1 MTTATAINSPRVL
14 TPTANYFPHDGAA
27 FVRLTPSK
35 CLKNAA
41 IIYESIKNLPDKT
54 LIRGDFDKHTRP
66 YIFFPKRHKKKIG
79 QTDHLH
85 PVEAKNIEAGRKE
98 MVNFLSSIVLESHV
112 LQNTDSRVL
121 QAAQELK
128 KNVAS
133 TIDDQTDFKVG
144 DIKKSL
150 HILANAYYLDEVR
163 KKTSPHRLQGRQVTK
178 IQNQRL
184 RQFVAISR
192 EKADEIYT
200 AIRGNLKKYD
210 VQPEMGLFAIKV
222 MVKGFLDQD
231 SVSSKSFASFV
242 RQHAD
247 DPDIQFFAKRWLAIS
262 QPMPSDE
269 RIQFSTE
276 PWAKELDRLCD
287 IVMKS
292 NRRSTRVMKADT
304 ADGTAGGAV
313 TPAKVVLH
321 QSTSKQSLGIP
332 KTVKVVYSSLKSED
346 TEDSTSFPSSPYQ
359 PKQSSSSSSA
369 SAGAARLYP
378 SLASEQAPESLL
390 VPVSPKLSD
399 YFNEVSQQDDPDSA
413 LSAQSTMSPAN
424 EKTIP
429 MSLGAR
435 FRSQLSELSRSVLPS
450 LESEA
455 SLQENDRKSLLND
468 VSEESDQV
476 IQSSHMEEKM

>member
-1 MTTATAINSPRVL
+1 MTTATSTNLPRVL
-14 TPTANYFPHDGAA
+14 TPTAEYFPHDGAA

-35 CLKNAA
+35 SLKNAA

-54 LIRGDFDKHTRP
+54 LIRGDFDRHTRP
-66 YIFFPKRHKKKIG
+66 YIFFPKRPKKQIG
-79 QTDHLH
+79 KTNHLH

-98 MVNFLSSIVLESHV
+98 MINFLSSIVLESHV
-112 LQNTDSRVL
+112 LQNTDSKVS
-121 QAAQELK
+121 QAALDLK

-150 HILANAYYLDEVR
+150 NILANAYYLDEVR
-163 KKTSPHRLQGRQVTK
+163 KKTSPHRLLGRQVTK

-184 RQFVAISR
+184 RQFVAISK

-222 MVKGFLDQD
+222 MIKGFLDQD
-231 SVSSKSFASFV
+231 SVSSKSFASYV

-247 DPDIQFFAKRWLAIS
+247 DPDIQFFAKSWLAIS

-276 PWAKELDRLCD
+276 PWAKELDRLCE
-287 IVMKS
+287 IVVKS
-292 NRRSTRVMKADT
+292 NRRSTRVMAADT
-304 ADGTAGGAV
+304 VSDAV

-321 QSTSKQSLGIP
+321 QSTSKQSIGIP
-332 KTVKVVYSSLKSED
+332 KTVKPVYSSLKTED

-359 PKQSSSSSSA
+359 PKQPISSSSA
-369 SAGAARLYP
+369 SAGEARLYP

-390 VPVSPKLSD
+390 IPVSPKLSD

-413 LSAQSTMSPAN
+413 LSAQSTLSPTN

-429 MSLGAR
+429 MSIGAR
-435 FRSQLSELSRSVLPS
+435 FRSQLSALSRSVLPS

-455 SLQENDRKSLLND
+455 SLNQSEKTRLLNNAEETSND
-468 VSEESDQV
+468 LSESLPT
-476 IQSSHMEEKM
+476 EEKM

>member
-1 MTTATAINSPRVL
+1 MTTATSTNSPRVL

-35 CLKNAA
+35 SLKNAA

-54 LIRGDFDKHTRP
+54 LIRGDFDNKIRP
-66 YIFFPKRHKKKIG
+66 YIFFPKRPKKQIG
-79 QTDHLH
+79 QKNHLR
-85 PVEAKNIEAGRKE
+85 PVEAKNIEAGRIE
-98 MVNFLSSIVLESHV
+98 MVNFLSSIVLESHA
-112 LQNTDSRVL
+112 LQNADSKVS
-121 QAAQELK
+121 QAAMELK
-128 KNVAS
+128 KNVGS
-133 TIDDQTDFKVG
+133 TVDVQRDFRVG

-163 KKTSPHRLQGRQVTK
+163 KKTSPHRLLGRQVTK

-184 RQFVAISR
+184 RQFVAISK

-222 MVKGFLDQD
+222 MIKGFLDQD
-231 SVSSKSFASFV
+231 SVSSKSFASYV
-242 RQHAD
+242 RQHAY
-247 DPDIQFFAKRWLAIS
+247 DPDIQFFAKSWLAIS

-276 PWAKELDRLCD
+276 PWAKELDRLCE
-287 IVMKS
+287 IVVKS
-292 NRRSTRVMKADT
+292 NRRSTRVMAADT
-304 ADGTAGGAV
+304 VSDAV

-321 QSTSKQSLGIP
+321 QSTSKQSIGIP
-332 KTVKVVYSSLKSED
+332 KAVKPVYSSLKTED

-369 SAGAARLYP
+369 SAGVARLYP

-390 VPVSPKLSD
+390 VPVPPKLSD

-413 LSAQSTMSPAN
+413 LSAQSTLSPTN

-429 MSLGAR
+429 MSIGAR
-435 FRSQLSELSRSVLPS
+435 FRSQLSALSRSVLPS

-455 SLQENDRKSLLND
+455 SLNQSEKTRLLNNAEETSKD
-468 VSEESDQV
+468 LSESLPT
-476 IQSSHMEEKM
+476 EEKM

>member
-1 MTTATAINSPRVL
+1 MTTATTNSPRVL

-35 CLKNAA
+35 SLKNAA
-41 IIYESIKNLPDKT
+41 TIYESIKNLPDKT

-66 YIFFPKRHKKKIG
+66 YIFFPKRHKKQIG
-79 QTDHLH
+79 QTGHLH
-85 PVEAKNIEAGRKE
+85 PVEGKNIEAGRKE
-98 MVNFLSSIVLESHV
+98 MVNFLSSIVLESHN
-112 LQNTDSRVL
+112 LQNTDSKVL

-128 KNVAS
+128 KNVA
-133 TIDDQTDFKVG
+133 TTMDDQTDFKVG

-150 HILANAYYLDEVR
+150 HILANAYYVDELR
-163 KKTSPHRLQGRQVTK
+163 KKTSPHRLLGRQVTK

-184 RQFVAISR
+184 RQFVAISK

-222 MVKGFLDQD
+222 MIKGFLDQD
-231 SVSSKSFASFV
+231 SVSSKSFASYV

-247 DPDIQFFAKRWLAIS
+247 DPDIQFFAKSWLAIS

-287 IVMKS
+287 IVVKS
-292 NRRSTRVMKADT
+292 NRRSTRVMAADT
-304 ADGTAGGAV
+304 VSDAV

-321 QSTSKQSLGIP
+321 QSTSKQSIGIP
-332 KTVKVVYSSLKSED
+332 KTVKPVYSSLKTED
-346 TEDSTSFPSSPYQ
+346 TEGSTSFPSSPYQ
-359 PKQSSSSSSA
+359 PKQPSSSSSA

-378 SLASEQAPESLL
+378 SLASEQAPESVL
-390 VPVSPKLSD
+390 VPASPKLSD

-413 LSAQSTMSPAN
+413 LSAQSTLSPAN

-429 MSLGAR
+429 MSMGAR
-435 FRSQLSELSRSVLPS
+435 FRSQLSALSRSVLPS

>member
-1 MTTATAINSPRVL
+1 MTTATSTNSPRVL
-14 TPTANYFPHDGAA
+14 TPTAEYFPHDGAA

-35 CLKNAA
+35 SLKNAA

-66 YIFFPKRHKKKIG
+66 YIFFPKRPKKQIG
-79 QTDHLH
+79 QTNHLH

-98 MVNFLSSIVLESHV
+98 MINFLSSIVLESHV
-112 LQNTDSRVL
+112 LQNTDSKVS
-121 QAAQELK
+121 QAALDLK

-133 TIDDQTDFKVG
+133 TMDDQTDFKVG

-163 KKTSPHRLQGRQVTK
+163 KKTSPHRLLGRQVTK

-184 RQFVAISR
+184 RQFVAISK

-222 MVKGFLDQD
+222 MIKGFLDQD
-231 SVSSKSFASFV
+231 SVSSKSFASYV

-247 DPDIQFFAKRWLAIS
+247 DPDIQFFAKSWLAIS

-276 PWAKELDRLCD
+276 PWAKELDRLCE
-287 IVMKS
+287 IVVKS
-292 NRRSTRVMKADT
+292 NRRSTRVMAADT
-304 ADGTAGGAV
+304 VSDAV

-321 QSTSKQSLGIP
+321 QSTSKQSIGIP
-332 KTVKVVYSSLKSED
+332 KTFKPVYSSLKTED

-359 PKQSSSSSSA
+359 PKQPSSSPSA
-369 SAGAARLYP
+369 SAGEARLYP

-413 LSAQSTMSPAN
+413 LSAQSTLSPTN

-429 MSLGAR
+429 MSMGAR
-435 FRSQLSELSRSVLPS
+435 FRSQLSALSRSVLPS

-455 SLQENDRKSLLND
+455 SLNQSEKTRLLNNAEETSKD
-468 VSEESDQV
+468 LSESLPT
-476 IQSSHMEEKM
+476 EEKM

>member
-1 MTTATAINSPRVL
+1 MTTPTSTNSPRVL
-14 TPTANYFPHDGAA
+14 TPTAEYFPHDGAA

-35 CLKNAA
+35 SLKNAA

-54 LIRGDFDKHTRP
+54 LIRGDFDNKIRP
-66 YIFFPKRHKKKIG
+66 YIFFPKRPKKQIG
-79 QTDHLH
+79 QKNHLR
-85 PVEAKNIEAGRKE
+85 PVEAKNIEAGRIE
-98 MVNFLSSIVLESHV
+98 MVNFLSSIVLESHA
-112 LQNTDSRVL
+112 LQNADSKVS
-121 QAAQELK
+121 QAAMELK
-128 KNVAS
+128 KNVGS
-133 TIDDQTDFKVG
+133 TVDVQRDFRVG

-163 KKTSPHRLQGRQVTK
+163 KKTSPHRLLGRQVTK

-184 RQFVAISR
+184 RQFVAISK

-222 MVKGFLDQD
+222 MIKGFLDQD
-231 SVSSKSFASFV
+231 SVSSKSFASYV

-247 DPDIQFFAKRWLAIS
+247 DPDIQFFAKSWLAIS

-276 PWAKELDRLCD
+276 PWAKELDRLCE
-287 IVMKS
+287 IVVKS
-292 NRRSTRVMKADT
+292 NRRSTRVMAADT
-304 ADGTAGGAV
+304 VSDAV

-321 QSTSKQSLGIP
+321 QSTSKQSIGIP
-332 KTVKVVYSSLKSED
+332 KTVKPVYSSLKTED

-359 PKQSSSSSSA
+359 PKQPISSSSA
-369 SAGAARLYP
+369 SAGEARLYP

-413 LSAQSTMSPAN
+413 LSAQSTLSPTN

-429 MSLGAR
+429 MSIGAR
-435 FRSQLSELSRSVLPS
+435 FRSQLSALSRSVLLS

-455 SLQENDRKSLLND
+455 SLNQTEKTRLLNNAEETSKD
-468 VSEESDQV
+468 LSESLP
-476 IQSSHMEEKM
+476 IEEKM

>member
-1 MTTATAINSPRVL
+1 MTTATSTNSPRVL

-35 CLKNAA
+35 SLKNAA

-66 YIFFPKRHKKKIG
+66 YIFFPKRPKKQIG
-79 QTDHLH
+79 QTNHLH

-98 MVNFLSSIVLESHV
+98 MINFLSSIVLESHV
-112 LQNTDSRVL
+112 LQNTDSKVS
-121 QAAQELK
+121 QAALDLK

-133 TIDDQTDFKVG
+133 TMDDQTDFKVG

-163 KKTSPHRLQGRQVTK
+163 KKTSPHRLLGRQVTK

-184 RQFVAISR
+184 RQFVAISK

-222 MVKGFLDQD
+222 MIKGFLDQD
-231 SVSSKSFASFV
+231 SVSSKSFASYV

-247 DPDIQFFAKRWLAIS
+247 DPDIQFFAKSWLSIS

-276 PWAKELDRLCD
+276 PWAKELDRLCE
-287 IVMKS
+287 IVVKS
-292 NRRSTRVMKADT
+292 NRRSTRVMAADT
-304 ADGTAGGAV
+304 VSDAV

-321 QSTSKQSLGIP
+321 QSTSKQSIGIP
-332 KTVKVVYSSLKSED
+332 KTVKPVYSSLKTED

-359 PKQSSSSSSA
+359 PKQPSSSSSA
-369 SAGAARLYP
+369 SAGEARLYP

-390 VPVSPKLSD
+390 IPVSPKISD

-413 LSAQSTMSPAN
+413 LSTQSTLSPTN

-429 MSLGAR
+429 MSMGAR
-435 FRSQLSELSRSVLPS
+435 FRSQLSALSRSVLPS

-455 SLQENDRKSLLND
+455 SLNQSEKTRLLNNAEETSND
-468 VSEESDQV
+468 LSESLPT
-476 IQSSHMEEKM
+476 EEKI

>member
-1 MTTATAINSPRVL
+1 MTTATSTNSPRVL

-35 CLKNAA
+35 SLKNAA

-66 YIFFPKRHKKKIG
+66 YIFFPKRPKKQIG
-79 QTDHLH
+79 QTNHLH

-98 MVNFLSSIVLESHV
+98 MINFLSSIVLESHV
-112 LQNTDSRVL
+112 LQNTDSKVS
-121 QAAQELK
+121 QAALDLK

-133 TIDDQTDFKVG
+133 TMDDQTDFKVG

-163 KKTSPHRLQGRQVTK
+163 KKTSPHRLLGRQVTK

-184 RQFVAISR
+184 RQFVAISK

-222 MVKGFLDQD
+222 MIKGFLDQD
-231 SVSSKSFASFV
+231 SVSSKSFASYV

-247 DPDIQFFAKRWLAIS
+247 DPDIQFFAKSWLSIS

-276 PWAKELDRLCD
+276 PWAKELDRLCE
-287 IVMKS
+287 IVVKS
-292 NRRSTRVMKADT
+292 NRRSTRVMAANTVSD
-304 ADGTAGGAV
+304 AV

-321 QSTSKQSLGIP
+321 QSTSKQSIGIP
-332 KTVKVVYSSLKSED
+332 KTVKPVYSSLKTED

-359 PKQSSSSSSA
+359 PKQPSSSSSA
-369 SAGAARLYP
+369 SAGEARLYP
-378 SLASEQAPESLL
+378 SLASEQAPEYLL

-399 YFNEVSQQDDPDSA
+399 YFNDVSQQDDPDSA
-413 LSAQSTMSPAN
+413 LSTQSILSPTN

-429 MSLGAR
+429 MSMGAR
-435 FRSQLSELSRSVLPS
+435 FRSQLSALSRSVLPS

-455 SLQENDRKSLLND
+455 SLNQSEKSHLLNNTD
-468 VSEESDQV
+468 ETSNDLSESLPT
-476 IQSSHMEEKM
+476 EEKI

>member
-1 MTTATAINSPRVL
+1 MTTATTNSPRVL

-27 FVRLTPSK
+27 LVRLTPSK
-35 CLKNAA
+35 SLKNAA
-41 IIYESIKNLPDKT
+41 TIYESIKNLPDKT

-66 YIFFPKRHKKKIG
+66 YIFFPKRHKKQIG

-98 MVNFLSSIVLESHV
+98 MVNFLSSIVLESHN
-112 LQNTDSRVL
+112 LQNKDSKVSL
-121 QAAQELK
+121 AAQELK
-128 KNVAS
+128 KNIA
-133 TIDDQTDFKVG
+133 TTMDDQTDFKVG

-150 HILANAYYLDEVR
+150 HVLANAYYVDELR
-163 KKTSPHRLQGRQVTK
+163 KKTSPHRLLGRQVTK

-184 RQFVAISR
+184 RQFVAISS
-192 EKADEIYT
+192 EKADEIYA

-210 VQPEMGLFAIKV
+210 VQPGIGLYAVKV
-222 MVKGFLDQD
+222 MVREFLGQD
-231 SVSSKSFASFV
+231 SVSSTSFANYV
-242 RQHAD
+242 RLHAD

-276 PWAKELDRLCD
+276 PWAKELDKLCE
-287 IVMKS
+287 IVVKS
-292 NRRSTRVMKADT
+292 NRRSTRVMTADTATGT
-304 ADGTAGGAV
+304 ADGTV

-378 SLASEQAPESLL
+378 SFASEQAPESVL

-399 YFNEVSQQDDPDSA
+399 YFNDVSQQDDPDSA
-413 LSAQSTMSPAN
+413 LSAQSTLSPTN

-435 FRSQLSELSRSVLPS
+435 FRSQLSALSHSVLPS

-455 SLQENDRKSLLND
+455 SLQQNDRKSLLND

>member
-1 MTTATAINSPRVL
+1 MTTTTSTNSPRVL
-14 TPTANYFPHDGAA
+14 TPTATYFPHDGAA

-35 CLKNAA
+35 SLRNAA
-41 IIYESIKNLPDKT
+41 IIYESIKNLPPKT
-54 LIRGDFDKHTRP
+54 LIRGDFDNHARP
-66 YIFFPKRHKKKIG
+66 YIFFPKRHKKQIG
-79 QTDHLH
+79 KKDHLH
-85 PVEAKNIEAGRKE
+85 PIAEKNIEVGRKE
-98 MVNFLSSIVLESHV
+98 MASFLSSIATEGVTLKH
-112 LQNTDSRVL
+112 LDTRVV
-121 QAAQELK
+121 K
-128 KNVAS
+128 AS
-133 TIDDQTDFKVG
+133 LTLRHSSVSAMNDHRDFTVG
-144 DIKKSL
+144 DIKESL
-150 HILANAYYLDEVR
+150 HVLAGAYYLDEIR
-163 KKTSPHRLQGRQVTK
+163 KKTSPHRLLGRQVTK

-210 VQPEMGLFAIKV
+210 VQPEMGLFRVKL
-222 MVKGFLDQD
+222 MVKQFLDQE

-247 DPDIQFFAKRWLAIS
+247 DPDIQFFAKSWLAIS

-287 IVMKS
+287 IVVKS
-292 NRRSTRVMKADT
+292 NRRSTRVMAADIADGT
-304 ADGTAGGAV
+304 ADGTV
-313 TPAKVVLH
+313 TPAKVALH
-321 QSTSKQSLGIP
+321 QSISKLSLGIP
-332 KTVKVVYSSLKSED
+332 KTDKPVYSSLKSED
-346 TEDSTSFPSSPYQ
+346 TQDSTSFLSSPYQ
-359 PKQSSSSSSA
+359 LKQPSSSSSA

-413 LSAQSTMSPAN
+413 LSAQSILSPIN

-435 FRSQLSELSRSVLPS
+435 FKSQLSGISRTVLPS

-455 SLQENDRKSLLND
+455 SLNQSEKSRLLNNTEETSKD
-468 VSEESDQV
+468 LSESLPT
-476 IQSSHMEEKM
+476 EEKM

>member
-1 MTTATAINSPRVL
+1 MTTATTNSPRVL

-35 CLKNAA
+35 SLKNAA

-54 LIRGDFDKHTRP
+54 LIRGDFDKKTRP
-66 YIFFPKRHKKKIG
+66 YIFFPKRHKKQIG
-79 QTDHLH
+79 QTGHLH

-98 MVNFLSSIVLESHV
+98 MVNFLSSILLESRN
-112 LQNTDSRVL
+112 LQNTDSKVS

-128 KNVAS
+128 KNVA
-133 TIDDQTDFKVG
+133 TTMDDQTDFKVG

-150 HILANAYYLDEVR
+150 HVLANAYYVDELR
-163 KKTSPHRLQGRQVTK
+163 KKTSPHRLLGRQVTK

-200 AIRGNLKKYD
+200 AIRGSLKKYD
-210 VQPEMGLFAIKV
+210 VQPEMGLFAVKV

-231 SVSSKSFASFV
+231 SVSSKSFASYV
-242 RQHAD
+242 RQHAHD
-247 DPDIQFFAKRWLAIS
+247 ADIQFFAKSWLAIS

-276 PWAKELDRLCD
+276 PWAKELDRLCE
-287 IVMKS
+287 IVVKS
-292 NRRSTRVMKADT
+292 NRRSTRVMTADTATGT
-304 ADGTAGGAV
+304 ADGTV

-332 KTVKVVYSSLKSED
+332 KTVQVVYSSLKSED

-378 SLASEQAPESLL
+378 SFASEQAPESVL

-399 YFNEVSQQDDPDSA
+399 YFNDVSQQDDPDSA

-435 FRSQLSELSRSVLPS
+435 FKSQLSALSRSVLPS

-455 SLQENDRKSLLND
+455 SLNQSEKTSLLNNIG
-468 VSEESDQV
+468 ESSKDT
-476 IQSSHMEEKM
+476 SASPSTEEKM

>member
-1 MTTATAINSPRVL
+1 MTTASTNSPRIL

-35 CLKNAA
+35 SLKNAA

-66 YIFFPKRHKKKIG
+66 YIFFPKRPKKHIG

-98 MVNFLSSIVLESHV
+98 MINFLSSIVVESHV
-112 LQNTDSRVL
+112 LQNPDSKVS
-121 QAAQELK
+121 QAALELK

-133 TIDDQTDFKVG
+133 TMDDQTDFKVG

-150 HILANAYYLDEVR
+150 HVLANAYYLDEVR
-163 KKTSPHRLQGRQVTK
+163 KKTSPHRLLGRQVTK

-184 RQFVAISR
+184 RQFVAISK

-222 MVKGFLDQD
+222 MIKGFLDQD
-231 SVSSKSFASFV
+231 SVSSKSFASYV

-262 QPMPSDE
+262 HPMPSDE

-276 PWAKELDRLCD
+276 PWAKELDRLCEI
-287 IVMKS
+287 IVKS
-292 NRRSTRVMKADT
+292 NRRSTRVMAADT
-304 ADGTAGGAV
+304 VSDAV

-321 QSTSKQSLGIP
+321 QSTSKQSIGIP
-332 KTVKVVYSSLKSED
+332 KTVKPVYSSLKTED

-359 PKQSSSSSSA
+359 P
-369 SAGAARLYP
+369 RFP
-378 SLASEQAPESLL
+378 ILASCYER
-390 VPVSPKLSD
+390 D
-399 YFNEVSQQDDPDSA
+399 YCSIWNMGNRYDWLRCDKIGCPLA
-413 LSAQSTMSPAN
+413 
-424 EKTIP
+424 
-429 MSLGAR
+429 
-435 FRSQLSELSRSVLPS
+435 
-450 LESEA
+450 
-455 SLQENDRKSLLND
+455 
-468 VSEESDQV
+468 
-476 IQSSHMEEKM
+476 

>member
-1 MTTATAINSPRVL
+1 MTTATSTNSPRVL
-14 TPTANYFPHDGAA
+14 TPTAEYFPHDGAA

-35 CLKNAA
+35 SLKNAA

-66 YIFFPKRHKKKIG
+66 YIFFPKRPKKQIG
-79 QTDHLH
+79 QTNHLH

-98 MVNFLSSIVLESHV
+98 MINFLSSIVLESHV
-112 LQNTDSRVL
+112 LQNTDSKVS
-121 QAAQELK
+121 QAALDLK
-128 KNVAS
+128 NNVAS
-133 TIDDQTDFKVG
+133 TMDDRTDFKVG

-150 HILANAYYLDEVR
+150 HVLANAYYLDEVR
-163 KKTSPHRLQGRQVTK
+163 KKTSPHRLLGRQVTK

-184 RQFVAISR
+184 RQFVAISK

-222 MVKGFLDQD
+222 MIKGFLDQD
-231 SVSSKSFASFV
+231 SVSSKSFASYV

-247 DPDIQFFAKRWLAIS
+247 DPDIQFFAKSWLAIS

-276 PWAKELDRLCD
+276 PWAKELDRLCE
-287 IVMKS
+287 IVVKS
-292 NRRSTRVMKADT
+292 NRRSTRVMAADT
-304 ADGTAGGAV
+304 VNDPVTA
-313 TPAKVVLH
+313 AKVVLH
-321 QSTSKQSLGIP
+321 LSTSKQSIGIP
-332 KTVKVVYSSLKSED
+332 KTVKPVYSSLKTED

-413 LSAQSTMSPAN
+413 LSAQSTLSPTN

-429 MSLGAR
+429 MSMGAR
-435 FRSQLSELSRSVLPS
+435 FRSQLSALSRSVLPS
-450 LESEA
+450 LESED
-455 SLQENDRKSLLND
+455 SLNQSEKTRLLNNAEETSND
-468 VSEESDQV
+468 LSESQPT
-476 IQSSHMEEKM
+476 EEKM

>member
-1 MTTATAINSPRVL
+1 MTAATTVNSPRVL

-35 CLKNAA
+35 SLKNAA

-66 YIFFPKRHKKKIG
+66 YIFFPKRHKKQIG

-98 MVNFLSSIVLESHV
+98 MVNFLSSILLESRN
-112 LQNTDSRVL
+112 LQNTDSKVS

-133 TIDDQTDFKVG
+133 TMGDQTDFKVG
-144 DIKKSL
+144 DIKESL
-150 HILANAYYLDEVR
+150 HILANAYYHDELR
-163 KKTSPHRLQGRQVTK
+163 KKTSPHRLLGRQVTK

-222 MVKGFLDQD
+222 MVKGFLDQE

-276 PWAKELDRLCD
+276 PWAKELDRLCE
-287 IVMKS
+287 IVVKS
-292 NRRSTRVMKADT
+292 NRRSTRVMVVDT
-304 ADGTAGGAV
+304 VDGAV

-321 QSTSKQSLGIP
+321 QSTSKQSIAIP
-332 KTVKVVYSSLKSED
+332 KTAQPVYSSLKSED

-369 SAGAARLYP
+369 SVGAARLYP

-413 LSAQSTMSPAN
+413 HSAQSTMSPPN

-429 MSLGAR
+429 MSMGAR
-435 FRSQLSELSRSVLPS
+435 FKSQLSALSRSVLPS

-455 SLQENDRKSLLND
+455 SLNQSEKTRLLNNN
-468 VSEESDQV
+468 EESTKDL
-476 IQSSHMEEKM
+476 SDSPTTEEKM